1 VRAEVPRRWRSVGAA
16 STPARV
22 DRYVRTTARRP
33 AARSGRTRKQVG
45 PRLDG
50 SYRAIQVKVRGR
62 ERYVA
67 RTRAGY
73 RATP

>member
-1 VRAEVPRRWRSVGAA
+1 MTSQVLQEVRYSLRLLTVTY
-16 STPARV
+16 TPV
-22 DRYVRTTARRP
+22 DR
-33 AARSGRTRKQVG
+33 
-45 PRLDG
+45 RLDG
-50 SYRAIQVKVRGR
+50 SYRTIQVKVSGR